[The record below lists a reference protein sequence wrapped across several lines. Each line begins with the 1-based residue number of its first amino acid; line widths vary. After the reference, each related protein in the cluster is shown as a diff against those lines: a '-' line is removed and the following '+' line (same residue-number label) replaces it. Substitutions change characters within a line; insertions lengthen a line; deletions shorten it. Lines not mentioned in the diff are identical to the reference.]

1 MIFFGILSEP
11 VSFDQMY
18 FVTQSSWYFITHS
31 TCVFFPPIITYMYVH
46 FFDEQVMKLYNNVVI
61 ENKGV
66 YAFFSESF
74 GKKIWQLNALINM

>member
-1 MIFFGILSEP
+1 
-11 VSFDQMY
+11 
-18 FVTQSSWYFITHS
+18 
-31 TCVFFPPIITYMYVH
+31 
-46 FFDEQVMKLYNNVVI
+46 MKLYNNVVT